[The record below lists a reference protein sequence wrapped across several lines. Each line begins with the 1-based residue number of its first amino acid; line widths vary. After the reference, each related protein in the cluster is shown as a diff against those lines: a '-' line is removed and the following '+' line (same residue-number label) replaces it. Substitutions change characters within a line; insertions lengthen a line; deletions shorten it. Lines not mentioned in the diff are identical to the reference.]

1 MFPNDKDG
9 RSPNAHSAPTEVI
22 NGELHGAYIQHVDT
36 SKPLGKLV
44 ENYAN
49 QKWWKGFYI
58 GWSSGLIVAAVSFI
72 CSSKLKK
79 GL

>member
-1 MFPNDKDG
+1 MLPNDKDE
-9 RSPNAHSAPTEVI
+9 RSSTAPPPTFV
-22 NGELHGAYIQHVDT
+22 NGEIHGAYIQHVDT